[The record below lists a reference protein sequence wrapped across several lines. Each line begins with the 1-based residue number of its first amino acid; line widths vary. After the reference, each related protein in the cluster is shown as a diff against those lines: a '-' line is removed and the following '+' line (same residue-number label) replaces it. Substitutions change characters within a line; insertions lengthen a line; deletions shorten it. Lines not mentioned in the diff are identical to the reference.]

1 MSLSLEYSSRKV
13 DFDLRL
19 ICLLRQRCDF
29 LSLSLSFSLSLS
41 LFLFEKNENVN
52 AIITT
57 EVDSWK

>member
-29 LSLSLSFSLSLS
+29 LSLSLSFSLFLSLS
-41 LFLFEKNENVN
+41 LWKNENVN

>member
-41 LFLFEKNENVN
+41 LFLFEKMKMS
-52 AIITT
+52 TQL
-57 EVDSWK
+57 